1 MSKRR
6 RTRNKPRP
14 KPVASADN
22 NNNPLR
28 RRARLTLQTL
38 EVTRGHDGFLR
49 GKPEPAVLVAAY
61 RVNGELPASLVGR
74 LLVRVRLQG
83 DMPCSIPLVD
93 RELRYDAR
101 VGVAERLVMLAFA
114 VEENN
119 GEGMAALYAAFENP
133 GQLLLY
139 NASES
144 VPSPL
149 TLGDWAK
156 SSCSPPAARPIET
169 LLGGESLEKIADSD
183 QFIAA
188 CAFSLSA
195 HAKCDD
201 AWRLPFLG
209 RDERNDWT
217 LLARMRVD

>member
-1 MSKRR
+1 MSKRP
-6 RTRNKPRP
+6 RTRKKPRP
-14 KPVASADN
+14 KPASSADGT
-22 NNNPLR
+22 PLR

-49 GKPEPAVLVAAY
+49 GKPEPTLLAAAY
-61 RVNGELPASLVGR
+61 RVNGALPATLVGR
-74 LLVRVRLQG
+74 LLIRVQLQG
-83 DMPCSIPLVD
+83 DMPCSVQLGE

-101 VGVAERLVMLAFA
+101 VGPTERLVMLVFA
-114 VEENN
+114 IEENN
-119 GEGMAALYAAFENP
+119 GEGIAALYGAFENP
-133 GQLLLY
+133 TQLLLY
-139 NASES
+139 NANES

-149 TLGDWAK
+149 TLEDWAK
-156 SSCSPPAARPIET
+156 RTCSPPTAHTIET
-169 LLGGESLEKIADSD
+169 LLDGESLDKLTDSD